1 MNPGPTDS
9 GLSSDNSPN
18 DKETPAIEVVGVSR
32 IFGEV
37 KALNHVDLD
46 IRRGEVLAVLGE
58 NGAGKTTLMRILG
71 GLDQPSSG
79 EVLRDGRP
87 YLATSPKEAVASGIA
102 LVHQHFALVPT
113 MTAAEILLLFR
124 SEKSRRCSRELAA
137 RQLGE
142 LAAGIGFDVDLR
154 RPVGELSV
162 GEQQRLEL
170 LRALDS
176 DPDVLLLDEPTAVLT
191 DEEAASML
199 DVVRRLAHE
208 QNRAVV
214 LITHR
219 LREVI
224 AAADR
229 VVVLRAG
236 DVVSPESAVGDRTPE
251 SLAAEMV
258 GAEVPQISR
267 REHVAGSTMFEM
279 TAVSAGKL
287 NDAHLTVRTREILG
301 VAGVD
306 GNGQVGLEL
315 AIAGLLS
322 PSSGTI
328 RMDDTDLVDLHPRS
342 RIAAGFAY
350 LPSDRYARA
359 LVGPMRCD
367 ENMLLGRTP
376 WRLRTAVSDT
386 AERMQRWAV
395 KGEPHHTAESLS
407 GGNAQKLVAAR
418 EFSDGTKMVL
428 ACQPTRGLD
437 PGAAQQLRQELID
450 FAAEGGS
457 VIWIS
462 ADLDELLETVD
473 RLVVAFAGRLVGP
486 FERPFDRTAIG
497 LTMAGAT

>member
-1 MNPGPTDS
+1 MSERRLEPDPAAR
-9 GLSSDNSPN
+9 PPRP
-18 DKETPAIEVVGVSR
+18 DKTLAIEVVGVSR
-32 IFGEV
+32 HFGDV
-37 KALNHVDLD
+37 RALDDVSLD

-71 GLDQPSSG
+71 GLDRPSSG
-79 EVLRDGRP
+79 EVLRNGRP
-87 YLATSPKEAVASGIA
+87 YVAKSPREAVASGIA

-113 MTAAEILLLFR
+113 MTAPENLLLFR
-124 SEKSRRCSRELAA
+124 SDKDRRCSREQAGQELK
-137 RQLGE
+137 E
-142 LAAGIGFDVDLR
+142 LAANIGFDVDLD

-191 DEEAASML
+191 DEEATAML
-199 DVVRRLAHE
+199 DVVRRLAHD
-208 QNRAVV
+208 QDRAVV

-229 VVVLRAG
+229 VVVLRTGA
-236 DVVSPESAVGDRTPE
+236 VVSAESAVGDRTPE

-258 GAEVPQISR
+258 GAEVPAISR
-267 REHVAGSTMFEM
+267 RERVVGETLLQMKG
-279 TAVSAGKL
+279 VSAGKL
-287 NDAHLTVRTREILG
+287 RDAHLEVRKYEILG

-306 GNGQVGLEL
+306 GNGQVELEL
-315 AIAGLLS
+315 AIAGLLRPDDGS
-322 PSSGTI
+322 I
-328 RMDDTDLVDLHPRS
+328 RFDETDLINLHPRS
-342 RIAAGFAY
+342 RIDVGFAY

-359 LVGPMRCD
+359 LVGSMRCD

-376 WRLRTAVSDT
+376 WRLRTAVSD
-386 AERMQRWAV
+386 ASERMRRWAV
-395 KGEPHHTAESLS
+395 KGEPHHSAGSLS

-418 EFSDGTKMVL
+418 EFSDGTRLVL

-462 ADLDELLETVD
+462 ADLDELLTTVD
-473 RLVVAFAGRLVGP
+473 RLVVAFDGELIGP
-486 FERPFDRTAIG
+486 FERPFDRTEIG
-497 LTMAGAT
+497 LTMAGAR

>member
-1 MNPGPTDS
+1 MSDQGTTDHTDAGSPAGGPAS
-9 GLSSDNSPN
+9 
-18 DKETPAIEVVGVSR
+18 AITVVDVHR
-32 IFGEV
+32 NFGDV
-37 KALNHVDLD
+37 KALKGTDLE

-71 GLDQPSSG
+71 GLDQPSQG
-79 EVLRDGRP
+79 HLLRDGEVFTPR
-87 YLATSPKEAVASGIA
+87 SPSEAVEAGIA

-113 MTAAEILLLFR
+113 MTPAEIVLLFR
-124 SEKSRRCSRELAA
+124 SDRKKRTDRRTASKQLQKLADEL
-137 RQLGE
+137 E
-142 LAAGIGFDVDLR
+142 FDVDLET
-154 RPVGELSV
+154 PVGEQSV
-162 GEQQRLEL
+162 GAQQRLEL

-191 DEEAASML
+191 DDEATAIL
-199 DVVRRLAHE
+199 DVVKKLAHE

-229 VVVLRAG
+229 VVVFRAG
-236 DVVSPESAVGDRTPE
+236 EVVSPVAPVGERTPE
-251 SLAAEMV
+251 QLAAEMV
-258 GAEVPQISR
+258 GSEVPRISLRQHER
-267 REHVAGSTMFEM
+267 RGQALTVSGL
-279 TAVSAGKL
+279 SAGKL
-287 NDAHLTVRTREILG
+287 VGGDLVVANGEIVG

-322 PSSGTI
+322 AEAGTI
-328 RMDDTDLVDLHPRS
+328 QMGEIDLVDLHPRA
-342 RIAAGFAY
+342 RIDAGLAY

-359 LVGPMRCD
+359 LVGAMQCD
-367 ENMLLGRTP
+367 ENMMLGRTV
-376 WRLRTAVSDT
+376 WRLRSRTTDSVT
-386 AERMQRWAV
+386 RMRRWAV
-395 KGEPHHTAESLS
+395 KGEAHHRADSLS

-418 EFSDGTKMVL
+418 EFSEDTKVVL

-450 FAAEGGS
+450 FAAAGGA

-462 ADLDELLETVD
+462 ADLDELLESAD
-473 RLVVAFAGRLVGP
+473 RLFVAYSGKLSGP
-486 FERPFDRTAIG
+486 VDRPFDRTAIG
-497 LTMAGAT
+497 LMMAGHS